1 MSVDKDRWKHS
12 NKCIYNLGFH
22 IIWCT
27 KYRRKLL
34 TNEIQLRLKELL
46 NNKANELDVEIHTM
60 ECMEDHIHLFVKP
73 NPTLSP
79 HYIVQ
84 QFKGSTS
91 HELRKEYK
99 NLRTKVP
106 TLWTRSYYVESVGN
120 LSQAS
125 IVKYI
130 ENQKTN

>member
-1 MSVDKDRWKHS
+1 M
-12 NKCIYNLGFH
+12 Y
-22 IIWCT
+22 
-27 KYRRKLL
+27 
-34 TNEIQLRLKELL
+34 
-46 NNKANELDVEIHTM
+46 VEIHTM

-120 LSQAS
+120 LSQES